1 VPEYRING
9 LAAEVNLRDSRM
21 CTTVVAMKDTG
32 AGSVLFDLNNEE
44 WRELSAKIKISIS
57 IFVYTYIL
65 TKSFLDKQTTL
76 NTHRSYK
83 EWIGYL
89 SICFTP

>member
-1 VPEYRING
+1 MR
-9 LAAEVNLRDSRM
+9 
-21 CTTVVAMKDTG
+21 TTIVAIKDTG
-32 AGSVLFDLNNEE
+32 AGSVLFDLNKEE
-44 WRELSAKIKISIS
+44 CRELSIKYLSVS
-57 IFVYTYIL
+57 LSIL

-83 EWIGYL
+83 DWIGYL